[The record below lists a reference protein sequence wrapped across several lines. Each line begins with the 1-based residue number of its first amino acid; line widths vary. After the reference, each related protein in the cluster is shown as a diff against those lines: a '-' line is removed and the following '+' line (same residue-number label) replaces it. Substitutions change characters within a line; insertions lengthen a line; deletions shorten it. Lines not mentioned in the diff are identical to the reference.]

1 MEQQKISH
9 ERAIENLM
17 VSYAYAN
24 DDADI
29 KLLGSLYKDAVFHI
43 DEVSAKGSGEIE
55 AIAGS
60 MIQIMENGR
69 SATTH
74 EIMNI
79 IIEIDKNSET
89 ATGRA
94 YFTLYKT
101 VSGNPREAIMS
112 GRYADKF
119 FFDQSWHWKERKAS
133 ILWKL

>member
-74 EIMNI
+74 EITNI
-79 IIEIDKNSET
+79 IIEIDTNGET

-101 VSGNPREAIMS
+101 LSGNPREAIMS

-119 FFDQSWHWKERKAS
+119 FFDQGWHFKERKAS
-133 ILWKL
+133 VLWKL